1 LEASESLKK
10 QIKFSTSDK
19 LDDQETDSDQ
29 KNVKE
34 EKNNDLIKLVGRDL
48 ISQKAKNIT
57 VSNQELV
64 AAIKP
69 VIKDF
74 LFLIERLMQEM
85 PNALLADVLDR
96 GLLLSGNL
104 AKLNG
109 LDQFLARALK
119 MPVALVDDPD
129 LAVAT
134 GALTVL
140 ENLELFK
147 ASLAYA

>member
-1 LEASESLKK
+1 LNDKYNEDDKNDEANKK
-10 QIKFSTSDK
+10 NKING
-19 LDDQETDSDQ
+19 E
-29 KNVKE
+29 VG
-34 EKNNDLIKLVGRDL
+34 DLINLVGRDL
-48 ISQKAKNIT
+48 LSHKAKTIIVN
-57 VSNQELV
+57 NQEL
-64 AAIKP
+64 ATAIKP
-69 VIKDF
+69 VIKDY
-74 LFLIERLMQEM
+74 LFLIERLMEEM

-96 GLLLSGNL
+96 GLLISGNL

-109 LDQFLARALK
+109 LDQFLAHALK
-119 MPVALVDDPD
+119 MPVAVVDDPD